1 MSSPLQP
8 LAKYVVTTPEVAK
21 NKTASGLYIPDSAAD
36 KPEIVKVVA
45 VGPDAKSV
53 KVNDRV
59 IYGGYDTTK
68 VKVDKQEYILIKEED
83 IRAVV
88 K

>member
-53 KVNDRV
+53 KS
-59 IYGGYDTTK
+59 
-68 VKVDKQEYILIKEED
+68 
-83 IRAVV
+83 
-88 K
+88 